1 MTPEQQTPASVVE
14 ALREVVKLSE
24 YLRSATAQCDRDAR
38 VYEYARRERLTT
50 AAAQDAIKVIE
61 RLSAEREVLRE
72 ALVNIQIE
80 AERENGRWNHL
91 KRVIAINARAALT
104 QGESRQTEE
113 TGWLIET
120 DDNGL
125 RYRTATRWTADA
137 SDGLRF
143 ARREDAEAFLAAFE
157 TDHFRTV
164 ATPARRVAEHRWG

>member
-14 ALREVVKLSE
+14 
-24 YLRSATAQCDRDAR
+24 
-38 VYEYARRERLTT
+38 RLTDPNFAGPMQHLRDWSELDRLHT
-50 AAAQDAIKVIE
+50 EAAALIE
-61 RLSAEREVLRE
+61 RLSAEQEVLRG
-72 ALVNIQIE
+72 ALDFAKLQLWRHPVRSDVTLVLSRIE
-80 AERENGRWNHL
+80 
-91 KRVIAINARAALT
+91 AALT